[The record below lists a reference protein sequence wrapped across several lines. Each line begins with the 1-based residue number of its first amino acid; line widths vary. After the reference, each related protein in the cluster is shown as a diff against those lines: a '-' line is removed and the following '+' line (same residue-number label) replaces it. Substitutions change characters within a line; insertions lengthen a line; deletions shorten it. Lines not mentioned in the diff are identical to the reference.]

1 MRTRIDYLADK
12 YCFTERN
19 ESPRLRQ
26 QWQDVLEEECR
37 QANVG
42 PEKSSVLL
50 LIQFYF
56 LMRLQQFCCAIYAA
70 AYCCNRIAC

>member
-26 QWQDVLEEECR
+26 QWQDVLEECWQTE
-37 QANVG
+37 AG
-42 PEKSSVLL
+42 PEE
-50 LIQFYF
+50 
-56 LMRLQQFCCAIYAA
+56 RL
-70 AYCCNRIAC
+70 RIA